1 MKRLTYISRFSPT
14 LTPNDIEKIEQI
26 SQRNNQARNI
36 TGVLLCLGG
45 MFFQILEGEEED
57 IDRLYEKIM
66 RDTRHTDILCL
77 KSEPNV
83 TERLF
88 PEWSMRTINL
98 DNNTDL
104 VIQPIKTLLQTV
116 TESHG
121 ILKQYTQPTILKIIQ
136 QGINPL
142 DVRPKKIER
151 IVLFCDIVSF
161 SAFADKLPVEHV
173 VFLADYYLSI
183 CSKIITEAGGEVTK
197 FIGDCVMAYF
207 DAEQADAAIQAGLD
221 ILLEVAMLRSYAG
234 EDSPLNVLYTGIG
247 ITKGLVIEG
256 NLGSQV
262 KKDYTI
268 IGDVVNAASRLE
280 ALSRNLDR
288 SLVFSEAVKSSTK
301 KAWDFVHLGSFAIKG
316 KVQPTE
322 VYSIDQE
329 ITRKSSDGEQFAR
342 EITEYLDEI
351 TNQKFQERESMQN
364 HLNLIKDV

>member
-1 MKRLTYISRFSPT
+1 MKRLTYISRYSRHLT
-14 LTPNDIEKIEQI
+14 LKNIEKIGKN

-45 MFFQILEGEEED
+45 MFFQILEGEAED
-57 IDRLYEKIM
+57 IDSLYRKIL
-66 RDTRHTDILCL
+66 RDPRHTDILCL
-77 KSEPNV
+77 KSENNV

-98 DNNTDL
+98 DENTDI
-104 VIQPIKTLLQTV
+104 VIRPIKTLLQTV

-121 ILKQYTQPTILKIIQ
+121 ILKQYTQPTIFKIIQ
-136 QGINPL
+136 QGMDPL
-142 DVRPKKIER
+142 EIRPKKTER
-151 IVLFCDIVSF
+151 IVFFSDIVSF

-173 VFLADYYLSI
+173 VFLVDYYLSI

-207 DAEQADAAIQAGLD
+207 EADRADAAIQAGLD

-247 ITKGLVIEG
+247 ITKGVVIEG

-288 SLVFSEAVKSSTK
+288 SLVFSEAVKNSTN
-301 KAWDFVHLGSFAIKG
+301 
-316 KVQPTE
+316 
-322 VYSIDQE
+322 
-329 ITRKSSDGEQFAR
+329 KS
-342 EITEYLDEI
+342 
-351 TNQKFQERESMQN
+351 
-364 HLNLIKDV
+364 

>member
-1 MKRLTYISRFSPT
+1 MKRLTYISRCSRN
-14 LTPNDIEKIEQI
+14 LTSKDFEKIGKS
-26 SQRNNQARNI
+26 SQRNNQAKNI

-45 MFFQILEGEEED
+45 MFFQILEGEPEH
-57 IDRLYEKIM
+57 IDPLYEKIL
-66 RDTRHTDILCL
+66 RDPRHTDILCL

-98 DNNTDL
+98 DENNDL
-104 VIQPIKTLLQTV
+104 IIRPIKTLLQNV
-116 TESHG
+116 TESHS
-121 ILKQYTQPTILKIIQ
+121 ILKKYTQPTILNILQ

-142 DVRPKKIER
+142 DIMPKKTEK
-151 IVLFCDIVSF
+151 IVFFSDIVSF
-161 SAFADKLPVEHV
+161 SAFAEKLPVEHV
-173 VFLADYYLSI
+173 VFLVDYYLSI

-207 DAEQADAAIQAGLD
+207 EADQADAAIQAGLD

-247 ITKGLVIEG
+247 ITKGVVIEG
-256 NLGSQV
+256 NLGSIV

-268 IGDVVNAASRLE
+268 IGDVVNSASRLE
-280 ALSRNLDR
+280 ALSRNLER
-288 SLVFSEAVKSSTK
+288 ALVFSTAVKNSTK
-301 KAWDFVHLGSFAIKG
+301 KSWDFINLGSYIIKG

-329 ITRKSSDGEQFAR
+329 ITRKSSDGVQFAL
-342 EITEYLDEI
+342 EITEYLDDI
-351 TNQKFQERESMQN
+351 MNLKYQARNIMQN
-364 HLNLIKDV
+364 KLRLKEDD